1 MNDCP
6 GEFYDEHEIDYN
18 DLNLTV
24 VIYRKNEDYLLLRRE
39 FDCMTNALNYAQ
51 GISKEFKV
59 IGVVR
64 KNYPMTV

>member
-6 GEFYDEHEIDYN
+6 GEFYDDYENDYN
-18 DLNLTV
+18 DLNQTV

-39 FDCMTNALNYAQ
+39 FDTMMEALNYSQDIA
-51 GISKEFKV
+51 GEFKV

-64 KNYPMTV
+64 KNYPVTV